1 MFSFPISYSTL
12 SISSYPPFTIPRLQ
26 TNRNYCADQVLSV
39 STSAYALVGRFRS
52 CSAGRSIAVWQLE
65 NFDQSLQDVI
75 FTYGGTKVTAV
86 SHQTQQKG

>member
-26 TNRNYCADQVLSV
+26 TNCNYCADQVLSV
-39 STSAYALVGRFRS
+39 STSAYALIHLFR
-52 CSAGRSIAVWQLE
+52 GRSIAVWQLE

-75 FTYGGTKVTAV
+75 FTYGGTKVTTV